1 MNIIILILIVFSAI
15 SVMTG
20 ARVIIKRR
28 KIKCE
33 SKKEEEK
40 AQEEQEKLAKKA
52 VEELQKPPDVEEKAK
67 EETESAANK
76 AEDDEAKRAVEERL
90 RKEREESIIKEK
102 ERLEKI
108 KAEEEKIEREAREK
122 SNKEKAERERLE
134 AEKKKYRKERE
145 AKAREEE
152 KTRLGEINQREEEE
166 KPESARKPSPGER
179 GGRPRGP
186 TKRDE
191 IEQLQ
196 EKKTRTLRPEIV
208 CWNKEWEW
216 IVGIEVPE
224 KFASPNVIQNGESIK
239 PHDSDEARYSL
250 RYIKGIVKV
259 TWNEGEQDREIKIP
273 VMEDGRSYLI
283 FKMRKNWKGLGRV
296 VRRPTA
302 GYYLAIVPCGWK
314 RDEEM
319 SGSAPVAPENVQISG
334 YKAHF
339 FALRQ
344 NENTSIAFIDANG
357 GRIPVKSG
365 SSSFQLIGKELPD
378 SSEDMGPLFG
388 EEPPCIKA
396 TDEQIWDNVG
406 VIVIGEE
413 GSGRNRWRTQFSPQ
427 ESMIDQKMPD
437 DLANRQGG
445 WYFVRIYDKD
455 NNLLDSMDFRFSAG
469 LKSIQIMNPRCLPE
483 KGGYCDVE
491 VKFNHQVNCNIEP
504 ESEMEQG
511 FEISRGSSLT
521 IITIPPKPYCDKTH
535 WTVVDADDKT
545 KVNAKTK
552 ITILIERVWWNAGDL
567 NGAPA
572 NWRDRII
579 ALSRQDFTATSEKAL
594 WLKFPRKRW
603 VTKIEVGFN
612 RDRSRPYNVDVE
624 KEVMA
629 VPLRDFCDAEEIEN
643 RQEQFTMKIWFLPEE
658 THTYEAI
665 VLRIPAELPRVEL
678 KQQGE
683 QLPTSKENNVIAFNA
698 IVKCPGRHH
707 HGKFRQG
714 RGFNKGEIDGAG
726 LTMKQAKNFHLA
738 YDKRRNSSHLWN
750 INRLK
755 AITERCNKHGK
766 LSS

>member
-1 MNIIILILIVFSAI
+1 MFSAA
-15 SVMTG
+15 SVVIVV
-20 ARVIIKRR
+20 RVLIKRHKKR
-28 KIKCE
+28 SD

-40 AQEEQEKLAKKA
+40 VREEQQKKYKEQKERKKLEEEQHLKEEEEKVEREARETDNKEKVKKEQLETQEEEKI
-52 VEELQKPPDVEEKAK
+52 EQEEKVK
-67 EETESAANK
+67 
-76 AEDDEAKRAVEERL
+76 
-90 RKEREESIIKEK
+90 
-102 ERLEKI
+102 
-108 KAEEEKIEREAREK
+108 KAEEEK
-122 SNKEKAERERLE
+122 
-134 AEKKKYRKERE
+134 KKKEDTQKEE
-145 AKAREEE
+145 GSQEGQQ
-152 KTRLGEINQREEEE
+152 L
-166 KPESARKPSPGER
+166 PPGQR
-179 GGRPRGP
+179 GGRSRVSI
-186 TKRDE
+186 KQDA
-191 IEQLQ
+191 IEQ
-196 EKKTRTLRPEIV
+196 ERVTKPRTRKPEIV
-208 CWNKEWEW
+208 CWNKQWEW

-224 KFASPNVIQNGESIK
+224 EFTSPNVIQDGESIEQ
-239 PHDSDEARYSL
+239 DNSDEARYPL
-250 RYIKGIVKV
+250 RYIKGVVKV
-259 TWNEGEQDREIKIP
+259 AWNEGEQDREIEIT

-302 GYYLAIVPCGWK
+302 GYYLAIVPCEWK

-319 SGSAPVAPENVQISG
+319 SGSAPIVPEDVQISG

-339 FALRQ
+339 FILSQ
-344 NENTSIAFIDANG
+344 NENTSISFIDANG
-357 GRIPVKSG
+357 GRIQVKSG

-378 SSEDMGPLFG
+378 SSEDNGPFFS

-455 NNLLDSMDFRFSAG
+455 DNLLESMDFRFSAG
-469 LKSIQIMNPRCLPE
+469 LKSIQIVNPRCLPE

-504 ESEMEQG
+504 ESEIEQG
-511 FEISRGSSLT
+511 FEISRGNSLT
-521 IITIPPKPYCDKTH
+521 IIMIPPKPYCDKTH

-572 NWRDRII
+572 NWKDRII

-612 RDRSRPYNVDVE
+612 RDRSRPYNVEVE

-658 THTYEAI
+658 KHMYEAI
-665 VLRIPAELPRVEL
+665 VLRIPAELPQVEP
-678 KQQGE
+678 KQQGK
-683 QLPTSKENNVIAFNA
+683 QPPFSKENNVIVFSA
-698 IVKCPGRHH
+698 IVQCPGRHH
-707 HGKFRQG
+707 HGKLRQG